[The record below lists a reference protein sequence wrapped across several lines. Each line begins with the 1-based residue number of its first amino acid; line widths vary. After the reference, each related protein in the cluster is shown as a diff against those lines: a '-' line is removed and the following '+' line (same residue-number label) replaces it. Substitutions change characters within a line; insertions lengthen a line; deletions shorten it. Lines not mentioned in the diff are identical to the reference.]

1 MAKINDAYDIGA
13 AFEAIEDELIASMIR
28 NMKRHKVEEVTEN
41 KQWSMWQ
48 AEQLKALEQYR
59 RANRKKFG
67 GQFQDINEQIE
78 ALIRV
83 ARTEGNMHQEL
94 QILNAIKKGFPAKK
108 ATKGA
113 TAEFFRLNDR
123 KLDALVNATTND
135 MEKAEVAVL
144 RMADDQYRRVI
155 YNAQVYANTGAGTYE
170 KAVDMATKDFLSAGL
185 NCIEYKNGA
194 RHTLADYADMAI
206 RTASKR
212 AYLQGEGEKRQEWGI
227 HTVIVNKRGNPCP
240 KCLSFCGKV
249 LIDDVWSGGS
259 RKDGSYPLVSKA
271 ISYGLYHPR
280 CKDSH
285 TTYFPGIST
294 ADDTWTKEE
303 LENIGLKNQQE
314 ARQQY
319 AERQEKKYDRL
330 AENSLDEENQKRY
343 AARREE
349 YYRRRKNKV
358 LRDDSEYQERVR
370 KRRAEYQKK
379 HPTTQNTEPQFDKE
393 ALKQEIAGMD
403 QQQASLKEQLQKV
416 KDEEKSLTQ
425 KVYFDMSGTA
435 EETEQLKGMS
445 AKKKEIEAQISE
457 LNKQIW
463 KKQEVYKNDVE
474 KRLIEDGILQEA
486 KFSKRMK
493 PETVDELE
501 TTIRELH
508 DKYGIMPK
516 AVKYSPL
523 EVRDA
528 TATYNWFD
536 DTIYLSNNFNDSKE
550 YLKKVAKSENSLVE
564 YNKHYDIINRAKKSL
579 EEADAVLAD
588 KSVKGFEREE
598 ARLKKTYAE
607 IQLNETRMA
616 VRENLTDCFTHEY
629 GHFIHRHAET
639 NYTIKKDAFGMRDM
653 GGVFYARDWRYD
665 VNKHYSA
672 RAKVAASGISRYA
685 TESPYETF
693 AEGFLAMEKGEKIP
707 DQIAEVIEEAK
718 KRAGAKT
725 VAKEAGSG
733 IITSGARITDIFSK
747 EAEEFAEMYYE
758 EIRSFS
764 TDAKKIANN
773 LNKAESDIRKI
784 KAYLFEDD
792 SYFDS
797 DTGKH
802 RRFDPDCAIAQSWQ
816 RLMIGKDIKP
826 HDKTLI
832 EHELLEMKIK
842 EENPTMEHW
851 KAHEMAAKAYDYP
864 KEADEYYGSLKK
876 HNKNKK

>member
-1 MAKINDAYDIGA
+1 M
-13 AFEAIEDELIASMIR
+13 
-28 NMKRHKVEEVTEN
+28 
-41 KQWSMWQ
+41 
-48 AEQLKALEQYR
+48 
-59 RANRKKFG
+59 
-67 GQFQDINEQIE
+67 
-78 ALIRV
+78 
-83 ARTEGNMHQEL
+83 
-94 QILNAIKKGFPAKK
+94 
-108 ATKGA
+108 
-113 TAEFFRLNDR
+113 
-123 KLDALVNATTND
+123 
-135 MEKAEVAVL
+135 
-144 RMADDQYRRVI
+144 
-155 YNAQVYANTGAGTYE
+155 
-170 KAVDMATKDFLSAGL
+170 
-185 NCIEYKNGA
+185 
-194 RHTLADYADMAI
+194 
-206 RTASKR
+206 
-212 AYLQGEGEKRQEWGI
+212 
-227 HTVIVNKRGNPCP
+227 NKRGNPCP
-240 KCLSFCGKV
+240 KCLPFCGKV

-733 IITSGARITDIFSK
+733 IIEMTRKADDPRANLKFISDTTFDNLTISAKKKGALIIRGTK
-747 EAEEFAEMYYE
+747 EAEEHLEKVGAAASTMGDILIFRKDVCISEVLEETHHFEQNFAKMNDDKGEPLRTILN
-758 EIRSFS
+758 EI
-764 TDAKKIANN
+764 DAKQ
-773 LNKAESDIRKI
+773 
-784 KAYLFEDD
+784 YLLD
-792 SYFDS
+792 
-797 DTGKH
+797 
-802 RRFDPDCAIAQSWQ
+802 
-816 RLMIGKDIKP
+816 
-826 HDKTLI
+826 
-832 EHELLEMKIK
+832 
-842 EENPTMEHW
+842 N
-851 KAHEMAAKAYDYP
+851 AAKYKIPRNELELTQKQLESYQ
-864 KEADEYYGSLKK
+864 KQLETYKK
-876 HNKNKK
+876 GGRCE